1 MLRHFA
7 RLHAHP
13 LDTGV
18 LMERLALHE
27 CGRTPY
33 RRLSGG
39 QQQRLGL
46 ALALIGRPELV
57 AMTKADLPDVQDAYE
72 ETKAAFAA
80 EGIELR
86 LVSAATHEGLDDL
99 MHELSE
105 MLML

>member
-1 MLRHFA
+1 MAIVADSFY
-7 RLHAHP
+7 
-13 LDTGV
+13 
-18 LMERLALHE
+18 MEGNGKLFVTSNA
-27 CGRTPY
+27 
-33 RRLSGG
+33 
-39 QQQRLGL
+39 
-46 ALALIGRPELV
+46 
-57 AMTKADLPDVQDAYE
+57 TKADLPDVQDAYE